1 MRIVVAGST
10 GLAGSAIAKE
20 LGSAGFEVVGISRS
34 VVNLLDEK
42 NTLQFMQDVRPQMV
56 IDAAAKVGGIGAN
69 NSIPVDFL
77 VQNVQIQQNLMLA
90 SHISK
95 VEKFIFLGSSCIY
108 PRDSQQPIKEEY
120 LMTGPLEY
128 TNSSYAVAKISGIEL
143 LNAYRRQYG
152 HKWIS
157 LMPANLYGPRDNF
170 ELESSHVLPALIRRF
185 IEATEESLSAVTLWG
200 DGSPVREFLHVND
213 LASAIVVAA
222 ERYDEQMHLNV
233 GSGFEITIKNL
244 ASQIANLSGFTG
256 QIYWNSKKPNGTP
269 RKILDSTRMRSLG
282 WEPKISLESGIS
294 STIEWY
300 RAAVLNGE
308 VRK

>member
-1 MRIVVAGST
+1 
-10 GLAGSAIAKE
+10 
-20 LGSAGFEVVGISRS
+20 
-34 VVNLLDEK
+34 
-42 NTLQFMQDVRPQMV
+42 
-56 IDAAAKVGGIGAN
+56 
-69 NSIPVDFL
+69 
-77 VQNVQIQQNLMLA
+77 
-90 SHISK
+90 
-95 VEKFIFLGSSCIY
+95 
-108 PRDSQQPIKEEY
+108 
-120 LMTGPLEY
+120 
-128 TNSSYAVAKISGIEL
+128 
-143 LNAYRRQYG
+143 
-152 HKWIS
+152 
-157 LMPANLYGPRDNF
+157 
-170 ELESSHVLPALIRRF
+170 
-185 IEATEESLSAVTLWG
+185 
-200 DGSPVREFLHVND
+200 VND

>member
-1 MRIVVAGST
+1 
-10 GLAGSAIAKE
+10 
-20 LGSAGFEVVGISRS
+20 VGISRS

>member
-1 MRIVVAGST
+1 MAGST